1 MTAATPRSDARIKR
15 HLCAAAHP
23 PFAGAHP
30 GVASHASPR
39 FWSSVLIDCACPGC
53 PSSCILSRHPIPPA
67 VSIHSYLAITRAHR
81 RARDSRPAPAS
92 SLPASPGHLRHSPPA
107 ASNQPY
113 LHCRPL
119 LRCSSPRS
127 SPSLH
132 IACLPPAA
140 RCPPVYS
147 GIWCLHATPIATA
160 SSSNIDGTFG
170 LAALPS
176 TTCDWRLDRSALG
189 PTPPRRIVSRPARRN
204 PTQRRSPSWFSPV
217 LSCPVLF
224 LLQ

>member
-39 FWSSVLIDCACPGC
+39 FWPSLLIDCACTGC
-53 PSSCILSRHPIPPA
+53 PSSCILSRHPNPPA
-67 VSIHSYLAITRAHR
+67 VSIASNHTRTFDAQGTLDQHSLHHR
-81 RARDSRPAPAS
+81 P
-92 SLPASPGHLRHSPPA
+92 PASPGHLRHSPA

-119 LRCSSPRS
+119 LRCSSPRP

-132 IACLPPAA
+132 ITCLPPAA